1 MLNGKH
7 GGNDLSLDIQHDF
20 SANLSPLG
28 MSESVRKAAADAVA
42 FSDVYPD
49 SLCRELRKKLSGKY
63 GILADDIVCGNGADD
78 LIYRTVSALKPKSAL
93 IVSPAFS
100 EYKKALSENG
110 CKVDEYILSEENEF
124 EVTEEIVSHIS
135 GYDMV
140 FLCTPNN
147 PTGRVIAPDILSKIF
162 RECEKNSAFLF
173 CDESYIGFTDRAAEL
188 SALNCMNDKTIILS
202 SFTKLYAMA
211 GLRLGYVVCGD
222 KSIADRIAFTGQY
235 WSVSAPAQAAGIA
248 AIDEEEYVRKAAELV
263 KNERAYLQKELH
275 ILGIKNYPSD
285 ANFILFRA
293 DKNLGERML
302 REKIL
307 LRCCEDYSGLDGSF
321 YRIAVKKHEENEILI
336 SVLRRCING

>member
-7 GGNDLSLDIQHDF
+7 GGNDLSLDIQYDF

-28 MSESVRKAAADAVA
+28 MSESVRRAAAEAAA

-49 SLCRELRKKLSGKY
+49 PLCRELREKLSGKH
-63 GILADDIVCGNGADD
+63 GISADDIVCGNGADD
-78 LIYRTVSALKPKSAL
+78 LIYRTVSAFKPETAL

-110 CKVDEYILSEENEF
+110 CNVDEYILSEENDF
-124 EVTEEIVSHIS
+124 EVTGEILSHIS
-135 GYDMV
+135 GHDMV

-147 PTGRVIAPDILSKIF
+147 PTGRIIAPDILEKISQ
-162 RECEKNSAFLF
+162 ECKQTGAFMF
-173 CDESYIGFTDRAAEL
+173 CDESFIGFTESAEKL
-188 SALNCMNDKTIILS
+188 SAMNCMNKKTIVLR

-211 GLRLGYVVCGD
+211 GLRLGYIVCGD
-222 KSIADRIAFTGQY
+222 KGIAERIACTGQY
-235 WSVSAPAQAAGIA
+235 WSVSTPAQAAGMA
-248 AIDEEEYVRKAAELV
+248 ALGEEEYVRAATELV
-263 KNERAYLQKELH
+263 KKERGYLQKELH

-293 DKNLGERML
+293 DEKLGERML
-302 REKIL
+302 KEKIL
-307 LRCCEDYSGLDGSF
+307 LRCCGDYSGLDGSF

>member
-28 MSESVRKAAADAVA
+28 MPESVRQAAADAVT
-42 FSDVYPD
+42 FSDRYPD
-49 SLCRELRKKLSGKY
+49 PLCRELRAKLSGKL
-63 GILADDIVCGNGADD
+63 GISADNIVCGNGADD

-100 EYKKALSENG
+100 EYKKALAENG
-110 CKVDEYILSEENEF
+110 CNVHEYILSEEKEF

-135 GYDMV
+135 GHDMV

-147 PTGRVIAPDILSKIF
+147 PTGRAIETDILSKIS
-162 RECEKNSAFLF
+162 RECEKNAAFLF
-173 CDESYIGFTDRAAEL
+173 CDESFIGFTDNAEKL
-188 SALNCMNDKTIILS
+188 SAMNCMNDKTIILM

-222 KSIADRIAFTGQY
+222 KCIAEKIACTGQY
-235 WSVSAPAQAAGIA
+235 WSVSTPAQAAGIA
-248 AIDEEEYVRKAAELV
+248 ALDEEEYVRKSAELV
-263 KNERAYLQKELH
+263 KNEREYLQKELH

-302 REKIL
+302 KEKIL
-307 LRCCEDYSGLDGSF
+307 LRCCDDYSGLDSSF